1 MSIEISK
8 PSRLKQGDSVALV
21 SPVNLPPKEY
31 RADESIMLYLDSVGY
46 KPLLFIASADTEK
59 SRIDNF
65 NNAINSGARALLPIS
80 GNRYGENLFHRLNY
94 EAFEREKPIYCTFS
108 AASALLLALHFRTGV
123 TTFYGPHISFIHT
136 QATFRE
142 NNFTVSSFW
151 DTLTGRYE
159 DVIRNLYSLPETPS
173 DGENIPFVGINESQ
187 SRNIIASGRL
197 LPVFLQ
203 SLEKAINKG
212 VEVDFENHILV
223 VESDEIGFERALEII
238 KRIKD
243 KGNIQDSSAV
253 ILASFITHKKNPTN
267 LELQKQ
273 LYDSREVGKFRNSV
287 ADTLG
292 GNVPVIYG
300 FPMGHLKYKLTV
312 PMGVEATVDLESG
325 DIKLEE
331 SLFSD

>member
-1 MSIEISK
+1 M
-8 PSRLKQGDSVALV
+8 
-21 SPVNLPPKEY
+21 
-31 RADESIMLYLDSVGY
+31 
-46 KPLLFIASADTEK
+46 
-59 SRIDNF
+59 
-65 NNAINSGARALLPIS
+65 
-80 GNRYGENLFHRLNY
+80 
-94 EAFEREKPIYCTFS
+94 
-108 AASALLLALHFRTGV
+108 
-123 TTFYGPHISFIHT
+123 
-136 QATFRE
+136 
-142 NNFTVSSFW
+142 
-151 DTLTGRYE
+151 
-159 DVIRNLYSLPETPS
+159 
-173 DGENIPFVGINESQ
+173 
-187 SRNIIASGRL
+187 
-197 LPVFLQ
+197 
-203 SLEKAINKG
+203 
-212 VEVDFENHILV
+212 EVDFENHILV

-253 ILASFITHKKNPTN
+253 ILASFITHKKNPPN